1 MPVENA
7 RRELLV
13 QGTIVGTAVLGVVD
27 NLLLEA
33 LRLAQRWSLS

>member
-1 MPVENA
+1 LPVEGA

-13 QGTIVGTAVLGVVD
+13 QGTTVGTAVLGVVG
-27 NLLLEA
+27 NVLLEA